1 MAAVDHHHP
10 ALTLVLALAVG
21 IFAQSVSRHLRIPG
35 IVLLLLAGRCSF
47 SRTEMVL

>member
-1 MAAVDHHHP
+1 MVIVDHQGP

-35 IVLLLLAGRCSF
+35 IVLLLLAGAC
-47 SRTEMVL
+47 LGPDGLA